1 MNNKFNVCLVV
12 LQLTVGI
19 LGMIVFVRSILNYGE
34 VSITMTVLSLIL
46 TVSGLKLGIK
56 GLYDMMKH

>member
-12 LQLTVGI
+12 LQLIAGI